1 MTSNRNIYFTPE
13 NLKKIDDVRGAVKR
27 STIINKMIEYL
38 DEDYIRSL
46 L

>member
-1 MTSNRNIYFTPE
+1 MTTQRSIYFTKD
-13 NLKKIDDVRGAVKR
+13 NLAKIDNVRGSVKR